1 MQHSERS
8 AVRSD
13 PGRGMRRGDH
23 QHLDNDG
30 HHDYDAN
37 DDNHGDNDG
46 NDDQQMN
53 IVGQFSHSQV
63 EEEDCSGVAADS
75 GAVCGDFP
83 LNIFPF
89 FSQFVHIFILLRS
102 MKTALRLFVT
112 LSRLRSAT
120 QSEFQH
126 KYKNCKHKVS
136 KSTKL

>member
-1 MQHSERS
+1 MKRC
-8 AVRSD
+8 
-13 PGRGMRRGDH
+13 DH

-30 HHDYDAN
+30 HHGHDAN
-37 DDNHGDNDG
+37 DDNHGNNNG
-46 NDDQQMN
+46 DQQMN

-75 GAVCGDFP
+75 GAVCGDFHFVP
-83 LNIFPF
+83 L
-89 FSQFVHIFILLRS
+89 FSQFVHIFLLLRS

-112 LSRLRSAT
+112 LLRLKSAT

-136 KSTKL
+136 KNTNTKTENRYILQILSV

>member
-1 MQHSERS
+1 MKRC
-8 AVRSD
+8 
-13 PGRGMRRGDH
+13 DH

-30 HHDYDAN
+30 HHDYHAN
-37 DDNHGDNDG
+37 DDNHGNNNG
-46 NDDQQMN
+46 DQQMN

-83 LNIFPF
+83 LNIFLF
-89 FSQFVHIFILLRS
+89 FSLFVHIFVLLRS

-112 LSRLRSAT
+112 LLRLKSAT

-136 KSTKL
+136 KSTNTKL